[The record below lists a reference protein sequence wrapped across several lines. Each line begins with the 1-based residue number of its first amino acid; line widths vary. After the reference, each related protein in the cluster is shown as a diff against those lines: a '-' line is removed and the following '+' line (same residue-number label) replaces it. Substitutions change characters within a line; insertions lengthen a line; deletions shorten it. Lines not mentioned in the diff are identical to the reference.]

1 MHKLWTSDLN
11 TGIQEIDVENRKI
24 VDYINTLTA
33 AQSAGD
39 REELGNVLELLLD
52 YVCNHF
58 LFEEHMMEQANYEY
72 RVAHEKVHEIFAK
85 KLADFRGRYRDG
97 ETPFDE
103 VIAMLVKWVD
113 DHIRHEDK
121 RYAET
126 VQEKIEEEGGQTWV
140 SGVMRMLFG

>member
-113 DHIRHEDK
+113 DHIRNEDK

>member
-113 DHIRHEDK
+113 DHIRNEDK

-140 SGVMRMLFG
+140 SGVMKMLFG

>member
-24 VDYINTLTA
+24 VDYINILTT

-85 KLADFRGRYRDG
+85 KLADFRGRYMAG
-97 ETPFDE
+97 ESPFDE

-126 VQEKIEEEGGQTWV
+126 VQVKIEEEGGQTWV
-140 SGVMRMLFG
+140 SGVMKMLFG